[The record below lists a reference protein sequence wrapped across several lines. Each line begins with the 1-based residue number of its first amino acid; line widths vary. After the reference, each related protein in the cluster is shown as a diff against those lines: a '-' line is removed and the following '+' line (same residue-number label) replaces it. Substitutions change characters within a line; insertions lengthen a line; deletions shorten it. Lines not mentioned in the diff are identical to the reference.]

1 MIERPGLKFQGFIA
15 KLERAL
21 HEAEGVRI
29 HSPLRLRDKDTGRL
43 REHDVVIS
51 RATHH
56 GHLLTAIE
64 CRDRSRKVTVAD
76 VEAFAKK
83 CERTGVHHGVI
94 VASNGF
100 ASTARA
106 KAAALNISC
115 VDAPEVE
122 GFPWIGQ
129 PILIGRVF
137 NYIDM
142 GGYVVLDDA
151 SSQAQEPYRL
161 VDAKGDEVC
170 SRTLA
175 DLIDLD
181 QAMNPE
187 VPVDV
192 PQKGVLQIEDDRF
205 RVIDAAGQAFAVRRL
220 TLHYTFVITE
230 TRRPFQLHRYRSG
243 AADFEI
249 ASSHAGDDEAKA
261 EFMLISS
268 PTGMTGIV
276 THHPHANPRVKVGDL
291 PWRPLGVPTDAIA
304 HSKHSD
310 AD

>member
-1 MIERPGLKFQGFIA
+1 MIERPGLKFQDFIA

-21 HEAEGVRI
+21 RDADGVRI

-43 REHDVVIS
+43 REHDVIIS

-56 GHLLTAIE
+56 GSLLTAVE
-64 CRDRSRKVTVAD
+64 CRDRSRKVTVAE

-83 CERTGVHHGVI
+83 CERTGVHQGVI
-94 VASNGF
+94 VASKGF
-100 ASTARA
+100 AATART

-122 GFPWIGQ
+122 SFPWIGTH
-129 PILIGRVF
+129 ILIGRVF
-137 NYIDM
+137 NYIDL
-142 GGYVVLDDA
+142 GGYVVLDDPSGWA
-151 SSQAQEPYRL
+151 REPYRL
-161 VDAKGDEVC
+161 VDATGDEVG
-170 SRTLA
+170 SQAFA

-181 QAMNPE
+181 QAMNPD

-192 PQKGVLQIEDDRF
+192 PQKGVLHVEDGRF
-205 RVIDAAGQAFAVRRL
+205 RVLDAEDQAFAVHRL

-230 TRRPFQLHRYRSG
+230 TRRPFQLRRYQSG
-243 AADFEI
+243 AADLEI
-249 ASSHAGDDEAKA
+249 ASSHVGEDGAKA

-268 PTGMTGIV
+268 PTGVTGIV

-291 PWRPLGVPTDAIA
+291 PSRPLAMPVEAIQR
-304 HSKHSD
+304 SRPSD
-310 AD
+310 ID

>member
-1 MIERPGLKFQGFIA
+1 MIERAGLAFQDFIA

-21 HEAEGVRI
+21 HAAEGVLI

-56 GHLLTAIE
+56 GCLLTSVE

-100 ASTARA
+100 ATTARA
-106 KAAALNISC
+106 KATALNIGC

-122 GFPWIGQ
+122 GFPWIGKHV
-129 PILIGRVF
+129 LIGRVF
-137 NYIDM
+137 NYLDL
-142 GGYVVLDDA
+142 GGYVVLDDPDG
-151 SSQAQEPYRL
+151 QAREPYRL
-161 VDAKGDEVC
+161 VDAKGDEVG
-170 SRTLA
+170 SQAFA

-181 QAMNPE
+181 EAMSPE
-187 VPVDV
+187 APADV
-192 PQKGVLQIEDDRF
+192 PQNGVLQIEDDRF
-205 RVIDAAGQAFAVRRL
+205 RALDADGQTFAVRRL

-230 TRRPFQLHRYRSG
+230 TRRPFQLHRYQSG
-243 AADFEI
+243 AADLEI

-268 PTGMTGIV
+268 ATGMTGVV

-291 PWRPLGVPTDAIA
+291 PSRPLGRPVEAIER
-304 HSKHSD
+304 SQPSD